1 MTALDVELLTALRG
15 VVLVLDAPARQALT
29 FEMVGADEL
38 PNAVALNSS
47 LFNAARVVGPAVGG
61 ALVATVGVGACFSLN
76 AVSYIA
82 VLAGLARDAPRG
94 ALPRRAARHAR
105 RGSCAARP
113 RRSSTSAGRRR
124 RSSRS

>member
-1 MTALDVELLTALRG
+1 MGTQAAALVLAAILAGLTLAGHVTAFDVELLTALRG

-61 ALVATVGVGACFSLN
+61 ALVATVGVGACFTLN
-76 AVSYIA
+76 AVSYVA
-82 VLAGLARDAPRG
+82 VLAAP
-94 ALPRRAARHAR
+94 AAMKTWPEHQ
-105 RGSCAARP
+105 SRP
-113 RRSSTSAGRRR
+113 ATCSIES
-124 RSSRS
+124 